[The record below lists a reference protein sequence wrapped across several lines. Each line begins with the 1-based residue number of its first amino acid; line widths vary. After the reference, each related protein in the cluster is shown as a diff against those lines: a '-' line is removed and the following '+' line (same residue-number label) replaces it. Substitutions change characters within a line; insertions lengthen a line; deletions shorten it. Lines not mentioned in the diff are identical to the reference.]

1 VVIFPFANE
10 NYSKGPRE
18 KIWINADEETMGLP
32 KVLIDKSSKIESF
45 GEEAS
50 QTYNQKKQE
59 DLLDNI
65 NILYVALTRA
75 EEQLYVIS
83 QMQGKSKTTGE
94 YPNNMAT
101 LFIKYLLSQNEFDE
115 NKLYYEFGT
124 NEKLSVEKII
134 SKNTKNI
141 TQLEATLNTKNI
153 KIAQR
158 ESLMWNTNQ
167 QKAIE
172 YGNIIHEI
180 LSFVKTENDIDLAL
194 TKAIENGLIISSQ
207 KEEIEKA
214 IREIVTHQE
223 LSAFFSENHTVLNEK
238 TVIQKEG
245 GLVKPDKM
253 VITNK
258 NEMYLLDYKTGE
270 IQTKYQ
276 QQLENYLNAV
286 EKMGFKVTRKALV
299 YIGETIN
306 VVNL

>member
-1 VVIFPFANE
+1 
-10 NYSKGPRE
+10 
-18 KIWINADEETMGLP
+18 
-32 KVLIDKSSKIESF
+32 
-45 GEEAS
+45 
-50 QTYNQKKQE
+50 
-59 DLLDNI
+59 
-65 NILYVALTRA
+65 
-75 EEQLYVIS
+75 
-83 QMQGKSKTTGE
+83 
-94 YPNNMAT
+94 MAT

-141 TQLEATLNTKNI
+141 TQLEATLNPNNI

-223 LSAFFSENHTVLNEK
+223 LSAFFSENYTVLNEK
-238 TVIQKEG
+238 TIIQKEG

-276 QQLENYLNAV
+276 QQLENYQDAV

>member
-1 VVIFPFANE
+1 
-10 NYSKGPRE
+10 
-18 KIWINADEETMGLP
+18 
-32 KVLIDKSSKIESF
+32 
-45 GEEAS
+45 
-50 QTYNQKKQE
+50 
-59 DLLDNI
+59 
-65 NILYVALTRA
+65 LTRA

-83 QMQGKSKTTGE
+83 QMQRKNKTTGE

-141 TQLEATLNTKNI
+141 TQLEATLNPNNI

-194 TKAIENGLIISSQ
+194 TKAIENGLIISLQ

-223 LSAFFSENHTVLNEK
+223 LSAFFSEKYTVLNEK
-238 TVIQKEG
+238 TIIQKEG

-276 QQLENYLNAV
+276 QQLENYQNAL

>member
-1 VVIFPFANE
+1 
-10 NYSKGPRE
+10 
-18 KIWINADEETMGLP
+18 
-32 KVLIDKSSKIESF
+32 
-45 GEEAS
+45 
-50 QTYNQKKQE
+50 
-59 DLLDNI
+59 
-65 NILYVALTRA
+65 
-75 EEQLYVIS
+75 
-83 QMQGKSKTTGE
+83 MQGKSKTTGE

-141 TQLEATLNTKNI
+141 TQLEATLNAKNI

-223 LSAFFSENHTVLNEK
+223 LSAFFSENYTVLNEK
-238 TVIQKEG
+238 TIIQKEG

-276 QQLENYLNAV
+276 QQLENYQNAV

>member
-1 VVIFPFANE
+1 
-10 NYSKGPRE
+10 
-18 KIWINADEETMGLP
+18 
-32 KVLIDKSSKIESF
+32 
-45 GEEAS
+45 
-50 QTYNQKKQE
+50 
-59 DLLDNI
+59 
-65 NILYVALTRA
+65 LTRA

-141 TQLEATLNTKNI
+141 TQLEATLNPNNI

-194 TKAIENGLIISSQ
+194 TKAIENGLIISLQ

-223 LSAFFSENHTVLNEK
+223 LSAFFSENYTVLNEK
-238 TVIQKEG
+238 TIIQKEG

-276 QQLENYLNAV
+276 QQLENYQDAV

>member
-1 VVIFPFANE
+1 
-10 NYSKGPRE
+10 
-18 KIWINADEETMGLP
+18 
-32 KVLIDKSSKIESF
+32 
-45 GEEAS
+45 
-50 QTYNQKKQE
+50 
-59 DLLDNI
+59 
-65 NILYVALTRA
+65 
-75 EEQLYVIS
+75 
-83 QMQGKSKTTGE
+83 
-94 YPNNMAT
+94 
-101 LFIKYLLSQNEFDE
+101 LLSQNEFDE

-141 TQLEATLNTKNI
+141 TQLEATLNPNNI

-194 TKAIENGLIISSQ
+194 TKAIENGLIISLQ

-223 LSAFFSENHTVLNEK
+223 LSAFFSENYTVLNEK
-238 TVIQKEG
+238 TIIQKDG

-276 QQLENYLNAV
+276 QQLENYQNAV